1 MSILILILVVIC
13 LIPFLIT
20 PVFAQESIELGGTPG
35 EIVINEKTNK
45 IYVSLYISPSN
56 NKIAVIDGNSNKLEA
71 TINAGFQIA
80 QMDIN
85 PNTNKIYLLHNRD
98 PPALYELDGAT
109 NIIQEIPNTDLLKE
123 STKHLLR
130 ITSSADYLPSG
141 ITTNSQKNLIIF
153 SASYDSDTW
162 VGFMDG
168 RTFELKAILKGT
180 EIPTDIAVNDKTNQ
194 VYIISFYRGSMGVVD
209 GNSQLT
215 GKEIPPKS
223 TIKILP
229 GHHLAINEN
238 TNTIYV
244 SHGSSNR
251 ISIIDGKTN
260 QVSGDIDV
268 RGGAYELDID
278 ENTNRLYVLSEQ
290 SKSVKI
296 IDANSKQVLDEFS
309 LPSEPRGMGFNS
321 VTKTLYVGNEDGMLY
336 VINTDDSTPPKL
348 TVPSPIAVETRNPDG
363 KPVSFK
369 VTATDDTDSNVR
381 INCNPPSGSV
391 FEPGTT
397 TVSCATTDSS
407 GRSSVERFTV
417 TVNLDKAQ
425 VPITSGQPQSSPIT
439 SGQPQSSTS
448 TKSSGGCLIATAT
461 FGSELAPQ
469 VQLLRETRDN
479 TILNTASGASFM
491 TAFNHVYYSFSPAI
505 ADLERENPAFREA
518 VKLTITPMLSTL
530 TIMTLAD
537 EGSESQVMGLGISV
551 IALNLGIYIAAPTA
565 VAFAIKKHLKE

>member
-1 MSILILILVVIC
+1 M
-13 LIPFLIT
+13 
-20 PVFAQESIELGGTPG
+20 FAQESIELDGGIPS

-45 IYVSLYISPSN
+45 IYVSLYSHPN
-56 NKIAVIDGNSNKLEA
+56 DHKIAVIDGDSNKLEA
-71 TINAGFQIA
+71 VINVGFEIS

-85 PNTNKIYLLHNRD
+85 PNTNKIYLLLHGA
-98 PPALYELDGAT
+98 PHALYELDGAT
-109 NIIQEIPNTDLLKE
+109 NIIQEIPNTNLLKA
-123 STKHLLR
+123 STKHILS
-130 ITSSADYLPSG
+130 ITSTADYLPGG
-141 ITTNSQKNLIIF
+141 IAVNSQKNLIIF
-153 SASYDSDTW
+153 PASYDSDTW

-180 EIPTDIAVNDKTNQ
+180 GSTDIDVNDKTNQ
-194 VYIISFYRGSMGVVD
+194 VYTISYYTGSMGVID

-223 TIKILP
+223 TIKLLP
-229 GHHLAINEN
+229 AYHLAINEN
-238 TNTIYV
+238 TDTIYV
-244 SHGSSNR
+244 SHGSHNY

-260 QVSGDIDV
+260 QVSDAIEV

-278 ENTNRLYVLSEQ
+278 EDTNRLYVLSEQ
-290 SKSVKI
+290 SESVKI
-296 IDANSKQVLDEFS
+296 IDTNSKQVLDEFS
-309 LPSEPRGMGFNS
+309 LPSEPRGMSFNS
-321 VTKTLYVGNEDGMLY
+321 VTKTLYVRNEDGMLY
-336 VINTDDSTPPKL
+336 VINTDDSVPPKL
-348 TVPSPIAVETRNPDG
+348 TVPSPISVETRNPNG

-369 VTATDDTDSNVR
+369 VTATDDTDSNVQ

-397 TVSCATTDSS
+397 TVSCAATDSS

-417 TVNLDKAQ
+417 TVNLDEAQ
-425 VPITSGQPQSSPIT
+425 TPIT

-448 TKSSGGCLIATAT
+448 TKSSGGCLIATAA

-551 IALNLGIYIAAPTA
+551 IALNLGIYIVAPTA
-565 VAFAIKKHLKE
+565 AAFAIKKRLKK